1 MPLIRE
7 FLRRLWYLLNRRRL
21 ETELQLEMQAH
32 REMLAESQCTGFGN
46 SLQLREQSG
55 DVWGWN
61 GLDTFLQDLRTVR
74 RTLKPGFAAAAGLIL
89 SLGIGLNLTL
99 FQIVHVA
106 LLTPVPVSSPETA
119 VQFHSFSK
127 TSRSNG
133 VHWQA
138 AETVRQNNS
147 VLSAVLMQTGPRDMF
162 YGPSDATIPVKVNFV
177 TPNWF
182 DEFGYG
188 TAHAGRV
195 LHEAGDQG
203 SDSTPA
209 VVLSHAF
216 WRSRF
221 NSDPQIA
228 GRKILLN
235 NRPAV
240 VAGVASPKMPDMH
253 MSNLD
258 AWIAYP
264 QLDYFFP
271 GTNHRTMTIEMFG
284 RLRPG
289 VSINAARDA
298 LRAPM
303 TEASRRLSK
312 TTESPGGDPWLE
324 PVTAVSRFELRRDD
338 EEVLVALGL
347 TASLALL
354 VLLVACANVGN
365 LILAR
370 SIGRIRELGVR
381 AALGASRWRIIR
393 LLLAE
398 CLVLACLGAAGG
410 TVLATWSATFFAKVT
425 EMPAYLDFTPDAAM
439 IAAAL
444 SAALVSMLACGLLPA
459 LRISKQDLS
468 AAMKDGG
475 NQASAGLE
483 RTRLRKWLVTAQ
495 VAGCTMLLIVAGLM
509 IRSLQRVLHADKGF
523 DFEQVATLDPSLSS
537 YGMKSEAA
545 RAWWDEVRRS
555 LASHPEVE
563 STALVLIAPLG
574 GSLNQSSYRE
584 VPSLQIVN
592 FEVEPGFL
600 QLMRIPILAGRDLSP
615 SDDHRTTAVISR
627 RIALEMYGS
636 LNVIGQGFPKSA
648 KAQDARTIVGIAADA
663 HMLKIT
669 ANNVGEMYKPL
680 QADMYAEFKLV
691 VRARSDAGRL
701 LGPMRQSA
709 RLADDRILAQV
720 SLMRSDFEAK
730 LRAPR
735 LASTISSLMGLL
747 TLTLACLGIYG
758 VVAFSTAVRTK
769 EIGIRLALGASGQSV
784 VGLMVRQQGW
794 PLFFGATLGLAVSIP
809 AGIALRGAPLYL
821 NPEPI
826 VQIAAMLIL
835 AVTGGLAALI
845 PALKALRLDPLGA
858 LRQD

>member
-1 MPLIRE
+1 MPSIRE
-7 FLRRLWYLLNRRRL
+7 LLRRIWFLLNRRRMEAEL
-21 ETELQLEMQAH
+21 EQEMQAH
-32 REMLAESQCTGFGN
+32 REMLAEAQGVRFGN
-46 SLQLREQSG
+46 SLQLREQSR
-55 DVWGWN
+55 DIWGWN

-106 LLTPVPVSSPETA
+106 LLTPVPVSNPETA
-119 VQFHSFSK
+119 VQFYSFSK
-127 TSRSNG
+127 TSRTNG

-162 YGPSDATIPVKVNFV
+162 YGPSDATIPVKINFV

-188 TAHAGRV
+188 TAVAGQV
-195 LHEAGDQG
+195 LHAAGEQDT
-203 SDSTPA
+203 DSAPTI
-209 VVLSHAF
+209 VLSHAF
-216 WRSRF
+216 WRSHF

-235 NRPAV
+235 NRPAI
-240 VAGVASPKMPDMH
+240 VAGVAAPGMPDMH

-271 GTNHRTMTIEMFG
+271 GTDHRTMTIEMFG

-289 VSINAARDA
+289 VSIDAARDA

-303 TEASRRLSK
+303 AEASRRLQ
-312 TTESPGGDPWLE
+312 TTESPAADTWLE
-324 PVTAVSRFELRRDD
+324 PVSAVSRFELRRQD

-347 TASLALL
+347 GTSLALL

-370 SIGRIRELGVR
+370 SVGRIRELGVR
-381 AALGASRWRIIR
+381 AALGASRWRIMR

-410 TVLATWSATFFAKVT
+410 IALAAWSATIFAKIID
-425 EMPAYLDFTPDAAM
+425 MPAYLDFTPDAAM

-444 SAALVSMLACGLLPA
+444 CAALVSMLACGLLPA
-459 LRISKQDLS
+459 LRISRQDLS
-468 AAMKDGG
+468 IAMKDGG

-509 IRSLQRVLHADKGF
+509 IRSLQHVLHADKGF

-545 RAWWDEVRRS
+545 RVWWDEVRRS
-555 LASHPEVE
+555 ITAHPEVE
-563 STALVLIAPLG
+563 SASLVLTAPLG
-574 GSLNQSSYRE
+574 GSLSQSSYRDA
-584 VPSLQIVN
+584 PALQIVN
-592 FEVEPGFL
+592 FDVEPGFMK
-600 QLMRIPILAGRDLSP
+600 LMRIPILAGRDLSP
-615 SDDHRTTAVISR
+615 SDDPRTTVVISR
-627 RIALEMYGS
+627 RVAEEMYGS
-636 LNVIGQGFPKSA
+636 LDVIGQAFPKTA
-648 KAQDARTIVGIAADA
+648 KAKDARTIVGVAADA
-663 HMLKIT
+663 HMLKVT
-669 ANNVGEMYKPL
+669 ANDIGEIYKPL
-680 QADMYAEFKLV
+680 RTDMYAEFKLI
-691 VRARSDAGRL
+691 VRARSDAERL
-701 LGPMRQSA
+701 LGPLRQSA

-720 SLMRSDFEAK
+720 SLMRSDFETK
-730 LRAPR
+730 LRGPR
-735 LASTISSLMGLL
+735 LASTISTLMGLL
-747 TLTLACLGIYG
+747 TLALACLGIYG
-758 VVAFSTAVRTK
+758 VVAFSTAVRIK
-769 EIGIRLALGASGQSV
+769 EIGIRLAIGAPRRSV
-784 VGLMVRQQGW
+784 VGLLVRQQGW
-794 PLFFGATLGLAVSIP
+794 PLFLGATLGIAASIP
-809 AGIALRGAPLYL
+809 AGVVFQSAPLYL
-821 NPEPI
+821 TPEPL
-826 VQIAAMLIL
+826 VQAAAMLVL
-835 AVTGGLAALI
+835 ALTGGAAALL
-845 PALKALRLDPLGA
+845 PALRALRLDPLSA